1 MKTNIK
7 NIMFNMTAAAL
18 FASTVG
24 CLSFSEK
31 TSSNSDNFASGN
43 TLTLPLAETEVNPE
57 DELSECESEILKIKE
72 RMASGKMVEGEVLGT
87 LYSLHSLMARKDF
100 LEKNIASAD
109 TSAGE

>member
-31 TSSNSDNFASGN
+31 TSSNSDDFASGN
-43 TLTLPLAETEVNPE
+43 KLTLPLAETEADPC
-57 DELSECESEILKIKE
+57 DELAACESEILRIKQ

-100 LEKNIASAD
+100 LVKNIALMNSP
-109 TSAGE
+109 AGQ